1 MAIIL
6 PHKASFVEVVTLH
19 WRAQMALFRFATY
32 FWNKIWD
39 ENLRVYRQWYIRVSV
54 NPGVN
59 PCKPPL
65 VFGQESFESIM
76 HTCYHLFTTYPDIFQ
91 RISSTLGLVCRLNVG
106 FKCSPVNP
114 TADAFTLHCLKM
126 CCKHW
131 YSAWEHAC
139 FMRIDAFTLRC
150 GMNRQYPRDAAF
162 KSAR

>member
-1 MAIIL
+1 MKVFWRLLRFIQG
-6 PHKASFVEVVTLH
+6 HKWRSFTLQH
-19 WRAQMALFRFATY
+19 SCGTKSGM
-32 FWNKIWD
+32 KI
-39 ENLRVYRQWYIRVSV
+39 RVYRQWYIRVSV

-131 YSAWEHAC
+131 YFAWEHAC

-150 GMNRQYPRDAAF
+150 GMNRQYPRDVAF